1 MAAGADP
8 ARRQGNQFATATCS
22 SLCVSTPIMT
32 LVAPKRLVSVTALSS
47 CSTKLAPAGRES
59 GQDCEGAYGHAP
71 CILVLVWDNHF
82 TQADWGA
89 ADRLLLGH
97 RRPSHSDGRRT
108 NPEESPNSCLGQPS
122 PHLARTGQSFTQE
135 V

>member
-1 MAAGADP
+1 MLTQPRAKAINCHGYM
-8 ARRQGNQFATATCS
+8 F
-22 SLCVSTPIMT
+22 
-32 LVAPKRLVSVTALSS
+32 VSVCVDSNNDSGSAQAVGICHGSLLMLDGISS
-47 CSTKLAPAGRES
+47 SRPES

-108 NPEESPNSCLGQPS
+108 HPEESPNSCLGQPS